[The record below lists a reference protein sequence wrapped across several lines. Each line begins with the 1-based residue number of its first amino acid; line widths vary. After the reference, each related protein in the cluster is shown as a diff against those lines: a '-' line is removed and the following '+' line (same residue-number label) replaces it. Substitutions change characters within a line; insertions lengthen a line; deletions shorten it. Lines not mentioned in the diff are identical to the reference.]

1 MFVAPVL
8 AYLGDL
14 GRRFGEGQAELSDL
28 EQAGQAALSF
38 CRDHR
43 FVFERVACS
52 IVIDRTVAEL
62 QRQYRAELEA
72 QEQALERLLQTAR
85 EGRLRGLQEALGQVM
100 STAGRCQ
107 ELAAQLRAEEE
118 KRPRYSPVS
127 EVDQF
132 IKVGINVLN
141 GALPAVE
148 LESRLGGTM
157 KVVEGLA
164 LDVERFR
171 RLYDRS
177 DLVQPSIEPLAQM
190 RAGLGAVAQAFREA
204 SSQTLLDGL
213 KLLGA
218 GSTGML
224 TSLRAFEQVA
234 RAQSCVPF
242 LNELRLGQERL
253 HPEADR
259 ELIRQLW
266 GRVEQ
271 IFYHYENE
279 VRSVR
284 ELSLFPLLEAEWSR
298 TDTAT
303 RELGRELTRAAPIYA
318 ENPRGI
324 PLAALEGGFERVHQ
338 GLEELWRRLEA
349 EMGKLAE
356 APQFE
361 LLRELVLQVARGRA
375 SRQDLERALEHNRK
389 LQEELLSE
397 VQGEMADLLAAQG
410 EAYAEIALFLQ
421 DDDPAHLLQGWTRL
435 EATLPRMIELV
446 KAARASLGAQSPQ
459 QVSCFRCGA
468 VNPPGQG
475 FCRSC
480 KAVLGSSTGPTE
492 YTDITAGPPRGRS
505 PAHLARLEQLVA
517 GFEGGASSRDELI
530 MEIDRQMDRADDIW
544 RQFEAQVSPLTGQN
558 EALDAYVHFF
568 IEQMSNYMEGL
579 EAMREGDL
587 YHGLSLCQASGHE
600 LVGLKA
606 RIEEALR

>member
-8 AYLGDL
+8 AHLGDL

-28 EQAGQAALSF
+28 EQAGRAALSY

-43 FVFERVACS
+43 FLFERVAVS
-52 IVIDRTVAEL
+52 IVIDRAVAEL

-72 QEQALERLLQTAR
+72 QEQALDRLLQAAR
-85 EGRLRGLQEALGQVM
+85 EGRQRGLQDALGTVM

-118 KRPRYSPVS
+118 KRPRFSPVS
-127 EVDQF
+127 GVDQF

-141 GALPAVE
+141 GALGPVE
-148 LESRLGGTM
+148 LESRLSATIN
-157 KVVEGLA
+157 VVEGLA
-164 LDVERFR
+164 LNVERFR
-171 RLYDRS
+171 RLYDRP
-177 DLVQPSIEPLAQM
+177 DLVHPSVEPLAQM
-190 RAGLGAVAQAFREA
+190 RAGLGAVAQAFKE
-204 SSQTLLDGL
+204 SSPQALLDGL

-224 TSLRAFEQVA
+224 TSLRAFEEVA
-234 RAQSCVPF
+234 RAQSVMPF
-242 LNELRLGQERL
+242 VNELRLGQERL

-266 GRVEQ
+266 SQVEQ
-271 IFYHYENE
+271 TFYHYENE

-303 RELGRELTRAAPIYA
+303 RELGRELTRVAPLYA
-318 ENPRGI
+318 ESPRTA
-324 PLAALEGGFERVHQ
+324 PLGALEGGFERVRQ
-338 GLEELWRRLEA
+338 GLDELWRRLEF
-349 EMGKLAE
+349 EMARLAE

-361 LLRELVLQVARGRA
+361 LLRELVLQVSRGRA
-375 SRQDLERALEHNRK
+375 SRQDLERALEHNRN

-397 VQGEMADLLAAQG
+397 VGGELAELLAAQG
-410 EAYAEIALFLQ
+410 EAYAEMARFLQ
-421 DDDPAHLLQGWTRL
+421 DDDPAHLLQGWLRL
-435 EATLPRMIELV
+435 DATLPRMIELV
-446 KAARASLGAQSPQ
+446 QASRQSLGAQAPL

-492 YTDITAGPPRGRS
+492 YTDITGGPPRGGS

-517 GFEGGASSRDELI
+517 GVELGSSIREELI
-530 MEIDRQMDRADDIW
+530 AEIDKQMDRADHIW

-587 YHGLSLCQASGHE
+587 HHGLSLCQASGHE